1 MWLSGSCINWKIT
14 LPLKK
19 GLLKQADT
27 VNLCKRGHAASV
39 LLWNDKNDSGASGL
53 SVDVHSNTPLGS
65 ADHKPKEVL
74 LMQGAELLRIKVFKT
89 PGSLWDFHWLNISFE
104 TPTPLLGV
112 RRPKTIHVYLA
123 SLWRSLPLITVIMV
137 TITGSGWDGLGQG
150 QVRRVGWSW
159 WGPLAG
165 TGGESG
171 THGVCLLQIGVW
183 SGNERK
189 PEHEVLQSSEKSSI
203 RPQWRWTVNTG
214 CSADF
219 SSSLQLTCEN
229 RKACGAGSS
238 RKAPL
243 RSQKAKGVW
252 VKVAGCRS
260 RPDWG
265 VHSRGQMDQG
275 RRSVSQL
282 KSTGRMRKGS
292 DRCEGGRG
300 GQPGDWRERE
310 QASTSSVSHTHTP
323 PSFLSQTFFLSR
335 TTHICPLPGLV
346 SLIQL
351 RALLHWPW
359 GTQWLTFFLHFC
371 KGLPPRSNLLSLSA
385 PQKQKLPMIYL
396 YAFSALHTGE
406 GTLDKCLWKEIPW
419 ARHTHNPLCAINVM
433 PCTSAN

>member
-1 MWLSGSCINWKIT
+1 MQEGTCSLSPAVKWQKWLGSFWFVGGCSLKHTTGFCRPQTKRSTAHAGGWTSQNQSFQNTWF
-14 LPLKK
+14 PLGFSLIKYF
-19 GLLKQADT
+19 
-27 VNLCKRGHAASV
+27 
-39 LLWNDKNDSGASGL
+39 LWNPN
-53 SVDVHSNTPLGS
+53 
-65 ADHKPKEVL
+65 
-74 LMQGAELLRIKVFKT
+74 
-89 PGSLWDFHWLNISFE
+89 
-104 TPTPLLGV
+104 
-112 RRPKTIHVYLA
+112 
-123 SLWRSLPLITVIMV
+123 
-137 TITGSGWDGLGQG
+137 
-150 QVRRVGWSW
+150 
-159 WGPLAG
+159 
-165 TGGESG
+165 
-171 THGVCLLQIGVW
+171 
-183 SGNERK
+183 
-189 PEHEVLQSSEKSSI
+189 
-203 RPQWRWTVNTG
+203 
-214 CSADF
+214 
-219 SSSLQLTCEN
+219 SSL
-229 RKACGAGSS
+229 G
-238 RKAPL
+238 
-243 RSQKAKGVW
+243 SQKAKNYTCVLGKFVTITPSHNSNNGHYHREWMRWTGPRTSQEGW
-252 VKVAGCRS
+252 VVMMRSTCR
-260 RPDWG
+260 DWG
-265 VHSRGQMDQG
+265 RVGDSRSLSFADWSLKREWEEARTRGITKQREKQHQAAVTLDSERRLQCWLQQLSSAHMREQESLWSRELQEGPSEVTEGEGSVGESGWLQIQTGLRSTQQGQMDQG

-292 DRCEGGRG
+292 DRCEEGRG
-300 GQPGDWRERE
+300 GQPGGWRESE

>member
-1 MWLSGSCINWKIT
+1 MRLGKICSHLCTEGEGS
-14 LPLKK
+14 
-19 GLLKQADT
+19 
-27 VNLCKRGHAASV
+27 V
-39 LLWNDKNDSGASGL
+39 
-53 SVDVHSNTPLGS
+53 
-65 ADHKPKEVL
+65 
-74 LMQGAELLRIKVFKT
+74 
-89 PGSLWDFHWLNISFE
+89 
-104 TPTPLLGV
+104 
-112 RRPKTIHVYLA
+112 
-123 SLWRSLPLITVIMV
+123 
-137 TITGSGWDGLGQG
+137 
-150 QVRRVGWSW
+150 
-159 WGPLAG
+159 
-165 TGGESG
+165 GESG
-171 THGVCLLQIGVW
+171 WLQI
-183 SGNERK
+183 
-189 PEHEVLQSSEKSSI
+189 Q
-203 RPQWRWTVNTG
+203 TG
-214 CSADF
+214 
-219 SSSLQLTCEN
+219 
-229 RKACGAGSS
+229 
-238 RKAPL
+238 L
-243 RSQKAKGVW
+243 RSTQQ
-252 VKVAGCRS
+252 
-260 RPDWG
+260 
-265 VHSRGQMDQG
+265 GQMDQG

-292 DRCEGGRG
+292 DRCEEGRG
-300 GQPGDWRERE
+300 GQPGGWRESE